1 MFTQNYPVSVYRSS
15 DKDAPKIERQANSV
29 AIILKA
35 CLVTGYGDKAPAGW
49 TLDEDVDA
57 GVKQFRPPASA
68 HQAFG
73 VKVANDTG
81 REMTVQV
88 YDGDALKMQCATPFK
103 YGVGDGKNTR
113 WCVLACERGFWFF
126 SELTNANNTPT
137 KQSGVYLYCGDTS
150 AGGDG
155 ERGVYLKHTGG
166 TWGVHDDDRHHI
178 FDGNTHG
185 ATLGKLWVNHRV
197 YDVNPLSFFN
207 GNDNV
212 SRDVMLSP
220 MCLLANDDVYFI
232 PAFGSSRNDG
242 DNQSVLNVLNGHL
255 CHSTSLAKANNI
267 YVPMSHWEL

>member
-15 DKDAPKIERQANSV
+15 DKGAPKIERQANSV
-29 AIILKA
+29 ATILKA

-57 GVKQFRPPASA
+57 GIKQFRPPMSA
-68 HQAFG
+68 HQAFTI
-73 VKVANDTG
+73 KTSNDTG

-88 YDGDALKMQCATPFK
+88 YDGDALKMQCDTPFK
-103 YGVGDGKNTR
+103 YGVGNGKNTR

-126 SELTNANNTPT
+126 SELTNNNNVPT
-137 KQSGVYLYCGDTS
+137 KQSGVYLYCGDTT

-166 TWGVHDDDRHHI
+166 TWGIGDDDRHHI
-178 FDGNTHG
+178 FDSNSSGT
-185 ATLGKLWVNHRV
+185 TLGKLWVNHRV
-197 YDVNPLSFFN
+197 YDINPKSFFN

-220 MCLLANDDVYFI
+220 MCLMANGDVYFI
-232 PAFGSSRNDG
+232 PAFGSSRHDG
-242 DNQSVLNVLNGHL
+242 DNQSVLDGHL
-255 CHSTSLAKANNI
+255 CHSTASHTKANNI
-267 YVPMSHWEL
+267 YVPMSHWGL